1 MQKPEVRAF
10 KNELRNYTYYCS
22 RIASLEESI
31 EFMYD
36 KLGGVRGIDPSKEPL
51 HTQPSKEF
59 EYMVRDKITDLEKNK
74 ALYEAKR
81 DYIDLILGKMETS
94 VREAVI
100 DVYVRME
107 KCIKV
112 ADQHFLSSTGLQ
124 KRMNRA
130 IEVALQ

>member
-10 KNELRNYTYYCS
+10 KNELRNYAYYCS

-81 DYIDLILGKMETS
+81 DYIDLILRKMETS
-94 VREAVI
+94 VRGAVI
-100 DVYVRME
+100 AVYVKQE

-112 ADQHFLSSTGLQ
+112 ADQNFLSSTGLQ

-130 IEVALQ
+130 IEVALL

>member
-94 VREAVI
+94 VRGAVI
-100 DVYVRME
+100 AVYVKQE

-112 ADQHFLSSTGLQ
+112 ADQNFLSSTGLQ

-130 IEVALQ
+130 IDVALQ

>member
-81 DYIDLILGKMETS
+81 DYIDQILGKMETS

-100 DVYVRME
+100 SVYVRME

>member
-51 HTQPSKEF
+51 HTQPSMEF

-81 DYIDLILGKMETS
+81 DYIDQILGKMETS

-100 DVYVRME
+100 SVYVRME